1 MWSLHAARSAI
12 QSWSHHHFANWHH
25 NLLGVEKFDY
35 GIALDGH
42 GRECLLRNSSCITN
56 DSSIRPWNAK
66 GVDGLNMGISCQ
78 FGDSKETGV
87 LKLLVSSCEVRLRF
101 SSCSISW
108 SCYSCKQ
115 RCDICSL
122 HGVAMFC
129 YVSCR
134 PMHIQRPFPAT
145 MSETVL
151 YQVLCFF
158 HCRRTREM
166 V

>member
-1 MWSLHAARSAI
+1 
-12 QSWSHHHFANWHH
+12 
-25 NLLGVEKFDY
+25 
-35 GIALDGH
+35 
-42 GRECLLRNSSCITN
+42 
-56 DSSIRPWNAK
+56 
-66 GVDGLNMGISCQ
+66 MGISCQ

-87 LKLLVSSCEVRLRF
+87 LKLCVSSCEVRLRF

-158 HCRRTREM
+158 SLSENQGNGIASPCPQEYDGSEFKPHVECLVVQGPGTKLASLSTGFDSSNRP
-166 V
+166 